1 MLVHAMF
8 FHPLDVAKDRRATFA
23 VLRTQQQTAVEAQL
37 DTEMR
42 DRCGRLWRTS
52 QSLEISFV
60 VELDGMSIA
69 IECLLA

>member
-8 FHPLDVAKDRRATFA
+8 FHPLDVAKDRR
-23 VLRTQQQTAVEAQL
+23 VLRIQQQTAVEAQL

-60 VELDGMSIA
+60 VELDGMGIA